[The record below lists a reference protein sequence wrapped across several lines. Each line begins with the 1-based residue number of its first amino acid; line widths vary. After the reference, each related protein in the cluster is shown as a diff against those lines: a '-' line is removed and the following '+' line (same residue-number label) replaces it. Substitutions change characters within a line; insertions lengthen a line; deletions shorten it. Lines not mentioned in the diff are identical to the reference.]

1 MTSFFDKDRALRN
14 ARTAWARAFVIA
26 SATALA
32 LAAPRIA
39 AQDGADHEPLTGR
52 RVQPRPGRV
61 FLQTDARTGEA
72 HYRPV
77 GLAAGNV
84 FRVFVEPGAGR
95 GQAGVALVSGTPDEP
110 EAQELRVL
118 VGRPGA
124 RSGLGVYDRHG
135 DCLWEDAYVRIP
147 WYTPLLLEV
156 VSEPERLRVQLFHW
170 DGQTLL
176 AQSEWIQAPPVPDAE
191 FVCVTRGQTTA
202 FLDWQRD
209 NTPLSPIVP
218 NSPTR
223 MRVSSD
229 PDTWQVVGD
238 GDWRW
243 TSVVRDRIRQHTP
256 AERTSLIHA
265 VPEPML
271 GLRRCRVRVDP
282 GTGGAGM
289 LVGCNTAADNGFI
302 VWLGGTPGNG
312 GLMLYRLPLD
322 SLWSSEQGKW
332 QYDREYV
339 LESEVTESNIRIR
352 LFAADDMTL
361 LAESPAFALTDEESG
376 RTACCGVQTWR
387 GTAEFADFQ
396 ERADAGRQERSA
408 AEPSPPDDDTVRG
421 IRVVSGDWQS
431 PSPATFTRTDERG
444 VGAAVVSDRTA
455 SKGLYRGRVSY
466 SKAGGTVE
474 FLFQVDPELEQGF
487 ACRLGA
493 EGVTVVTMDGRTLWS
508 DLDFACPPDTVFTVE
523 GVVMTDRVQ
532 ARVLDADG
540 ALLAESVP
548 LYVSDRNNS
557 RQGSVGI
564 RCTDTRATLA
574 DWTITPE
581 E

>member
-1 MTSFFDKDRALRN
+1 
-14 ARTAWARAFVIA
+14 
-26 SATALA
+26 
-32 LAAPRIA
+32 
-39 AQDGADHEPLTGR
+39 
-52 RVQPRPGRV
+52 
-61 FLQTDARTGEA
+61 
-72 HYRPV
+72 
-77 GLAAGNV
+77 
-84 FRVFVEPGAGR
+84 
-95 GQAGVALVSGTPDEP
+95 
-110 EAQELRVL
+110 
-118 VGRPGA
+118 
-124 RSGLGVYDRHG
+124 
-135 DCLWEDAYVRIP
+135 
-147 WYTPLLLEV
+147 
-156 VSEPERLRVQLFHW
+156 
-170 DGQTLL
+170 
-176 AQSEWIQAPPVPDAE
+176 
-191 FVCVTRGQTTA
+191 
-202 FLDWQRD
+202 
-209 NTPLSPIVP
+209 
-218 NSPTR
+218 
-223 MRVSSD
+223 
-229 PDTWQVVGD
+229 
-238 GDWRW
+238 
-243 TSVVRDRIRQHTP
+243 
-256 AERTSLIHA
+256 
-265 VPEPML
+265 
-271 GLRRCRVRVDP
+271 
-282 GTGGAGM
+282 
-289 LVGCNTAADNGFI
+289 
-302 VWLGGTPGNG
+302 
-312 GLMLYRLPLD
+312 
-322 SLWSSEQGKW
+322 
-332 QYDREYV
+332 
-339 LESEVTESNIRIR
+339 
-352 LFAADDMTL
+352 MTL